1 MIEQRFFD
9 NEDGTVTD
17 TWTKLMWMQE
27 DSYLMLK
34 KFLVYRHA
42 TKLMDKL
49 NAESFAGH
57 NDWRFPNKREAH
69 SLFHSDK
76 SKSIR
81 DKYNMDIYI
90 DPIFAPGCGYDTW
103 TSHTRGT
110 MTAYCQSFNSG
121 KGGHKESGDTLNTSV
136 RFVRGEFDNSRLN
149 ITAVPQVKDQITQ
162 GGGWR

>member
-42 TKLMDKL
+42 KKLLDKL
-49 NAESFAGH
+49 NAESFARH

-69 SLFHSDK
+69 SLFDK
-76 SKSIR
+76 SKSTK
-81 DKYNMDIYI
+81 DKYQMVICI
-90 DPIFAPGCGYDTW
+90 DPIFTAGCGYDTW
-103 TSHTRGT
+103 TSHTRGSV
-110 MTAYCQSFNSG
+110 TAYAYSFNSG
-121 KGGHKESGDTLNTSV
+121 SGGHKEVDDTLNTSV
-136 RFVRGEFDNSRLN
+136 RFVRGEFDNSRLK
-149 ITAVPQVKDQITQ
+149 ITAVPQVRDIITQ

>member
-1 MIEQRFFD
+1 MEMTEQRFVD
-9 NEDGTVTD
+9 NGDGTVTD
-17 TWTKLMWMQE
+17 TWTKLMWMKE

-42 TKLMDKL
+42 KKLLDKL
-49 NAESFAGH
+49 NTESFAGY

-69 SLFHSDK
+69 SLFDK
-76 SKSIR
+76 LKSIK
-81 DKYNMDIYI
+81 DKYQMDIYI
-90 DPIFAPGCGYDTW
+90 DPVFTVGCGYDTW

-110 MTAYCQSFNSG
+110 MTAYCYSFNSG

-149 ITAVPQVKDQITQ
+149 ITAVPQVKDIITQ